1 MPRFPT
7 GALNAAL
14 LSTFLSRSA
23 ASCTATYTAVGINY
37 VQVHSLFLCTLQS
50 KLFQSG
56 SCSAAGLAA
65 LSVSVPLSLTTP
77 RPPCGKLTPLVCSP
91 MPSRQLGHHFPLKLP
106 PQPPPTAQ
114 APKKTSS
121 HNLPQSLSTDSS
133 WEQPSIEVL
142 SLRLQLKLCKKF
154 LLKHPFSGL
163 SLTLWGV
170 VSRSP
175 HPFMKQLRV
184 PFSTELDDPL
194 PSALSLVTL
203 SCFLAISAH
212 TDKAGIDVANC

>member
-23 ASCTATYTAVGINY
+23 ASCTASYTAVGINY

-77 RPPCGKLTPLVCSP
+77 RPPCGKLYP
-91 MPSRQLGHHFPLKLP
+91 PSLLP
-106 PQPPPTAQ
+106 NAQPPTWPPFPSQ
-114 APKKTSS
+114 APTTTSSHSSSSHSSSS

-142 SLRLQLKLCKKF
+142 RLRLQLKLCKKF

-170 VSRSP
+170 VSKSP

-184 PFSTELDDPL
+184 PFSTEFDDPL

-203 SCFLAISAH
+203 SCFDPLRCLH
-212 TDKAGIDVANC
+212 TLIKQE

>member
-1 MPRFPT
+1 MCKFTLCFSALCRVNYSRV
-7 GALNAAL
+7 GA
-14 LSTFLSRSA
+14 
-23 ASCTATYTAVGINY
+23 AV
-37 VQVHSLFLCTLQS
+37 QQDWQHSPFLCHSPLPPPVR
-50 KLFQSG
+50 LVG
-56 SCSAAGLAA
+56 SS
-65 LSVSVPLSLTTP
+65 
-77 RPPCGKLTPLVCSP
+77 TPLVCSP

-142 SLRLQLKLCKKF
+142 RLRLQLKLCKKF